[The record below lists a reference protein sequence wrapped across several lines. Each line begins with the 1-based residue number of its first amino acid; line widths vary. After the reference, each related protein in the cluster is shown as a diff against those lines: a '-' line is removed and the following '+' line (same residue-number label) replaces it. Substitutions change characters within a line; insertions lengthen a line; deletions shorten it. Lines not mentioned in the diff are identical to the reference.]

1 MQTEQHDTL
10 LQMVIRHIEIDQT
23 MQERYYPVSIKTTR
37 GDVECHYYHVEGSKQ
52 GAIWVGGAG
61 GGWDSPAHGLYVRLC
76 ERLQDSGIASLRV
89 RYRYPNN
96 LPECVLDVL
105 TGLYFLDEEGLSQTA
120 LTGHSFGGAVVVQAA
135 AAAQSVQTVVA
146 LSTQTFGI
154 DPVAD
159 LPEDCSILLAHG
171 KNDHVLPY
179 ACSEYAYQIA
189 HEPKRL
195 VLLENTDH
203 GLDETAPQV
212 EELVYEWIKQE
223 LSESG

>member
-1 MQTEQHDTL
+1 MQTEQNDTF

-23 MQERYYPVSIKTTR
+23 NSGRFFPVSIKTTR
-37 GDVECHYYHVEGSKQ
+37 GDIDCHYYTVEGATQ

-61 GGWDSPAHGLYVRLC
+61 GGFDSPAYGLYERLS
-76 ERLQDSGIASLRV
+76 ERLQDAGIASLRV
-89 RYRYPNN
+89 RYRYPNH
-96 LPECVLDVL
+96 LAECVLDVL
-105 TGLYFLDEEGLSQTA
+105 TGLYFLDEEEIVQTA

-135 AAAQSVQTVVA
+135 AAAQSVRTVVA
-146 LSTQTFGI
+146 LSTQTYGI
-154 DPVAD
+154 DPIGD
-159 LPEDCSILLAHG
+159 FPESCSILLAHG

-179 ACSEYAYQIA
+179 ACSEYAYQLA

-195 VLLENTDH
+195 VLLDNTDH

-223 LSESG
+223 LSASE